1 MGVYVGLYMYIVCVL
16 MFVYWW
22 CYVIVCVRHNVWWV
36 CVIQSEWWCVCIIH
50 RSMCVVFMI
59 LRVSFRMSVLLCVV
73 SFKGSE
79 SFIV

>member
-1 MGVYVGLYMYIVCVL
+1 MMC
-16 MFVYWW
+16 
-22 CYVIVCVRHNVWWV
+22 V
-36 CVIQSEWWCVCIIH
+36 CVIH
-50 RSMCVVFMI
+50 KSMCVVFMI